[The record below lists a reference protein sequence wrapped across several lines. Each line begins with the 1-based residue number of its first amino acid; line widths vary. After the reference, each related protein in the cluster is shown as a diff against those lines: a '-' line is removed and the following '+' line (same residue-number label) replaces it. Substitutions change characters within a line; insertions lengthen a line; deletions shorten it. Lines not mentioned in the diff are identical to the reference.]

1 MKLIRPTALTDAMLT
16 SSTAP
21 ENDYAVWASGTAY
34 AVGSRVILTS
44 THRRSCL
51 LRALLMVSR

>member
-21 ENDYAVWASGTAY
+21 ENDYAAWATSTAY
-34 AVGSRVILTS
+34 AVGARVILTS
-44 THRRSCL
+44 THRKYE
-51 LRALLMVSR
+51 ALAASMRI